1 MTCQTGDWVRI
12 HSVILTPEER
22 ASAIPQETRAVP
34 LEMRVKGWLVTAGAS
49 IGDAVEIRTTLGRR
63 YHGTLEAVNPP
74 YGHDFAAAI
83 PELLRAGEELRAMLA
98 KDVGETK

>member
-34 LEMRVKGWLVTAGAS
+34 LEIRVKGWLVTAAAS
-49 IGDAVEIRTTLGRR
+49 IGDTVEIRTTLGRR
-63 YHGTLEAVNPP
+63 YHGTLEAMNPP

-83 PELLRAGEELRAMLA
+83 PELLRAGEELRAMLEQGVSA
-98 KDVGETK
+98 